1 MDMDYNEI
9 FGIDE
14 PGVSSELEV
23 EDNTATSDAEDDAD
37 SEAKDSDSAVTDDSD
52 EDASSTVYDG
62 PPSPKSGKA
71 LGTDDS
77 DDFDDDDTTQSSEEN
92 KKYAAARRKAE
103 KERDI
108 AVKKAR
114 EDARAEAQADADK
127 YIDDAIKAMN
137 LKNPYTGKLI
147 ETKAELEE
155 YKKSAADSRKDEFL
169 RRSGMSEEEYRS
181 FVENLPEVA
190 QARLEK
196 EKLEK
201 ARIEA
206 DRNRAA
212 AKLGEEIK
220 LISKL
225 DPTVKSVEDITKSEN
240 YPEIY
245 ERVKRGYSLYDAY
258 LSVNHARLGERSA
271 ATARQK
277 ALNDMSSKEH
287 LTASSQRGKGMVS
300 VPKDVADVY
309 REFNPKATDAEI
321 IKHYNR
327 YINGKR

>member
-9 FGIDE
+9 FGLTE
-14 PGVSSELEV
+14 SKSEV
-23 EDNTATSDAEDDAD
+23 EDNTATSDAEDGAD
-37 SEAKDSDSAVTDDSD
+37 TDAKDSDSAITDDSD
-52 EDASSTVYDG
+52 EDFDTNTDS
-62 PPSPKSGKA
+62 
-71 LGTDDS
+71 DDS
-77 DDFDDDDTTQSSEEN
+77 DDDSDEDDTTQSSEEN

-114 EDARAEAQADADK
+114 DDARADADK

-155 YKKSAADSRKDEFL
+155 YKKSAADSRKDEFI

-190 QARLEK
+190 QARLER
-196 EKLEK
+196 EKAEK
-201 ARIEA
+201 ARIDA

-220 LISKL
+220 QISKL
-225 DPTVKSVEDITKSEN
+225 DPTVKSLEDITKSES

-258 LSVNHARLGERSA
+258 LSVNHAKMSDRSA
-271 ATARQK
+271 ASARQK

-287 LTASSQRGKGMVS
+287 LTASSQRGKGAVS
-300 VPKDVADVY
+300 VPKDVADAY

-327 YINGKR
+327 YVTSTKK

>member
-9 FGIDE
+9 FGLTE
-14 PGVSSELEV
+14 SEV
-23 EDNTATSDAEDDAD
+23 EDNTATSDAEDGADTDAQ
-37 SEAKDSDSAVTDDSD
+37 DSDSAITDDSD
-52 EDASSTVYDG
+52 EDFDTNTDS
-62 PPSPKSGKA
+62 
-71 LGTDDS
+71 DDS
-77 DDFDDDDTTQSSEEN
+77 DDEFDDDDTAQSSEEN

-155 YKKSAADSRKDEFL
+155 YKKSAVDSRKDEFI

-190 QARLEK
+190 QARLER

-201 ARIEA
+201 ARIDA

-212 AKLGEEIK
+212 AKLAEEIK
-220 LISKL
+220 QISKL
-225 DPTVKSVEDITKSEN
+225 NPAIKSVEDITKSEN

-245 ERVKRGYSLYDAY
+245 ERVKRGYTLYDAY
-258 LSVNHARLGERSA
+258 LSVNHAKMSDRSA
-271 ATARQK
+271 ASARQK

-287 LTASSQRGKGMVS
+287 LTASSQRGKGAVS
-300 VPKDVADVY
+300 VPKDVADAY

-327 YINGKR
+327 YVTSTKK

>member
-1 MDMDYNEI
+1 MGNELDYNEI
-9 FGIDE
+9 FGLDE
-14 PGVSSELEV
+14 SDIEDGAEGSEGVKGQEV
-23 EDNTATSDAEDDAD
+23 AEPEEEIQDMDDAD
-37 SEAKDSDSAVTDDSD
+37 NSEDVD
-52 EDASSTVYDG
+52 EGSEDG
-62 PPSPKSGKA
+62 A
-71 LGTDDS
+71 DN
-77 DDFDDDDTTQSSEEN
+77 FDDDDTAQSSEEN

-147 ETKAELEE
+147 ETKVELEE
-155 YKKSAADSRKDEFL
+155 YKKSAADSRKDAFL
-169 RRSGMSEEEYRS
+169 KRSGMSEEEYRS

-190 QARLEK
+190 QARLER

-201 ARIEA
+201 ARIDA

-212 AKLGEEIK
+212 AKLAEEIK
-220 LISKL
+220 QISKL
-225 DPTVKSVEDITKSEN
+225 DPAIKSVEDITKSEN

-245 ERVKRGYSLYDAY
+245 ERVKRGYTLYDAY
-258 LSVNHARLGERSA
+258 LSVNHAKMSDRSA
-271 ATARQK
+271 ASARQK

-287 LTASSQRGKGMVS
+287 LTASSQRGKGAVS
-300 VPKDVADVY
+300 VPKDVADAY

-327 YINGKR
+327 YVTSTKK